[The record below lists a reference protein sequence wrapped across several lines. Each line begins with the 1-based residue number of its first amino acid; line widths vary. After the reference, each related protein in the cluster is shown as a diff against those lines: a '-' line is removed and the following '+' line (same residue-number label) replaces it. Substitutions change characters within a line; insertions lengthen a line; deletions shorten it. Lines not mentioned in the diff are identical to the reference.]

1 MPGSVTD
8 NEALHRYELVEDGT
22 LLGVLNYRDRPNAR
36 VLVHTEVDS
45 VHEGKGAGTRL
56 IESALADIDARGL
69 ELVPLCP
76 FVRAYLRN
84 HPEKAT

>member
-8 NEALHRYELVEDGT
+8 NEARHRYELVEDGT
-22 LLGVLNYRDRPNAR
+22 LLGVLNYHDRPDAR
-36 VLVHTEVDS
+36 VLVHTEVDPA
-45 VHEGKGAGTRL
+45 HEGKGAGTQL
-56 IESALADIDARGL
+56 IESALADIHARGL